1 MSFQIADT
9 FSNQIDPS
17 THINDT
23 RTPAEFRGNSF
34 SMYKKPNVKLAL
46 CGNMFKGKIEPA
58 CYWCAELLCCG
69 LYADIWEVLLFYAA
83 KHVHVANPKIMCYL
97 EKRYDDLEVLLQ
109 SGTAISELHYRNDA
123 KVRRLFAEVVAILTV
138 SPKRPSMEPI
148 KINREEEF
156 DMTHM
161 TERFRANS
169 VEYAQRVFQ
178 EEDPKEV
185 FIPMNEFLYCLR
197 AESADPLSAC
207 YWVIWMLDFELLCKK
222 RKDRVFCQ
230 RRPFT
235 TTHGVPAKS
244 SRDIVW
250 LIWDG
255 LLYSVQAKYGT
266 RDPRHLAIR
275 TMQSLLRLFCV
286 HYTNAA
292 CKKRQYM
299 LYFAVNLCTEPWTPF
314 MNGIPLIADKSL
326 VEIAMRNI
334 DTIYKQIKASEVAP
348 RTDYLFHGLN
358 QARLEQSLERM
369 NAVLNFGM
377 NSTDGDNELHSE
389 EMAAGYDE

>member
-9 FSNQIDPS
+9 FSNQIDPA

-34 SMYKKPNVKLAL
+34 SLYKKPNVKTAL
-46 CGNMFKGKIEPA
+46 CQNMYKGKIEPA

-69 LYADIWEVLLFYAA
+69 LYSDIWDVLLFYAA
-83 KHVHVANPKIMCYL
+83 KYVHFANPKIMCYL
-97 EKRYDDLEVLLQ
+97 EKRYEDLEVLLH

-123 KVRRLFAEVVAILTV
+123 KVRRLFAEVVAVLSV

-148 KINREEEF
+148 KINRQEEF
-156 DMTHM
+156 DMTLM
-161 TERFRANS
+161 TERFRADS
-169 VEYAQRVFQ
+169 VEYAQALFQ
-178 EEDPKEV
+178 SEDPKEV

-197 AESADPLSAC
+197 PESADPLAAC
-207 YWVIWMLDFELLCKK
+207 YWVIWMLDFEQLCKK

-235 TTHGVPAKS
+235 SSHDVHPKA
-244 SRDIVW
+244 SRDLVW

-255 LLYSVQAKYGT
+255 LLQSVNTKYGT
-266 RDPRHLAIR
+266 PQHLAVR
-275 TMQSLLRLFCV
+275 TMQSLLRMFCV

-299 LYFAVNLCTEPWTPF
+299 LYFAVNLCIEPWTPY
-314 MNGIPLIADKSL
+314 MNSIPLISDKSL

-334 DTIYKQIKASEVAP
+334 DTIYKQIKANEVAP

-369 NAVLNFGM
+369 NAVLGYGM
-377 NSTDGDNELHSE
+377 DSAGDFNMD
-389 EMAAGYDE
+389 EMEREYDDS